1 MARTNQKGDDVMIT
15 VRRSADRGQ
24 TEIEWLD
31 SKHTFS
37 FGDYHDPRAMGFRS
51 LRVIN
56 EDRVRAGQGFG
67 THPHRD
73 MEIISYVLEGEL
85 AHKDSMGNGSIIR
98 PGEVQR
104 MTAGTGVLHSEHNPS
119 KSEGVHFLQIWLLP
133 EKRNLQPGYE
143 QKAFSTDERRGKL
156 RLVAA
161 RDGRDGAVTIHQ
173 DALVYAGLLD
183 AGQTVEHAI
192 VPGRGAW
199 VQVARGSVEA
209 NGVKLA
215 QGDGAA
221 LEGEKSVRI
230 AGGEA
235 AEVLL
240 FDLA

>member
-1 MARTNQKGDDVMIT
+1 MIT
-15 VRRSADRGQ
+15 VRRSTDRGQ
-24 TEIEWLD
+24 TEIGWLD

-56 EDRVRAGQGFG
+56 EDRVHAGQGFG

-98 PGEVQR
+98 PGDVQR

-119 KSEGVHFLQIWLLP
+119 KSAGVHFLQIWLLP

-143 QKAFSTDERRGKL
+143 QKAFSPEERRGKL

-161 RDGRDGAVTIHQ
+161 RDGRDGAVTVHQ

-183 AGQTVEHAI
+183 AGQKVEHAI
-192 VPGRGAW
+192 APGRGAW

-209 NGVKLA
+209 NGVKLV

-230 AGGEA
+230 AGADGGEA